1 MALKQGYIHV
11 YTGNG
16 KGKTTAALGLALRA
30 AGQGLS
36 VTMIQFLKGET
47 DIGEIKAASAFLPK
61 FVIKPAGQKGFIF
74 QREISTEDKERAAG
88 AMELA
93 SKIVHEGSTD
103 VLILDEVNVAV
114 TLGLVPEE
122 WLVSVMESKPQD
134 MELVLTGRNASP
146 RIIACADLVTE
157 MREIK
162 HYFKKGVKAREGI
175 EK

>member
-61 FVIKPAGQKGFIF
+61 FVIKPTGQKGFIF
-74 QREISTEDKERAAG
+74 QREISTEDKELAAG

-122 WLVSVMESKPQD
+122 WLISVMENKPQD

-146 RIIACADLVTE
+146 RIIALADLVTE

-162 HYFKKGVKAREGI
+162 HYFKKGVEAREGI

>member
-1 MALKQGYIHV
+1 MGLRRGYIHV
-11 YTGNG
+11 YTGDG

-30 AGQGLS
+30 AGQGLR

-47 DIGEIKAASAFLPK
+47 DTGEIKAASQLLPH
-61 FVIKPAGQKGFIF
+61 FVIKPTGRPGFIL
-74 QREISTEDKERAAG
+74 RKGPSVEDKEGVAE

-93 SKIVHEGSTD
+93 GQIVRDGSAD

-114 TLGLVPEE
+114 HLGLVPEE
-122 WLVSVMESKPQD
+122 WLIELMKNKPEA
-134 MELVLTGRNASP
+134 MELVLTGRNATP
-146 RIIACADLVTE
+146 RIIAHADLVTE
-157 MREIK
+157 MRAIK

>member
-47 DIGEIKAASAFLPK
+47 DIGEIKAASALLPN
-61 FVIKPAGQKGFIF
+61 FVIKPTGRRGFIS
-74 QREISTEDKERAAG
+74 QEEPSVEDREGAAE

-93 SKIVHEGSTD
+93 SKIVHDGSTD

-114 TLGLVPEE
+114 GLGLVPEE
-122 WLVSVMESKPQD
+122 WLISLMESKPQT

-146 RIIACADLVTE
+146 RIIAHADLVTE
-157 MREIK
+157 MRAVK
-162 HYFKKGVKAREGI
+162 HYFNKGVKARKGI

>member
-1 MALKQGYIHV
+1 MAFQRGYIHV

-30 AGQGLS
+30 AGQGLI

-47 DIGEIKAASAFLPK
+47 DTGEIKAASALLPN
-61 FVIKPAGQKGFIF
+61 FVIKPTGRRGFIS
-74 QREISTEDKERAAG
+74 QEEPSVEDRERAAE

-93 SKIVHEGSTD
+93 SQIVHDGSTD

-114 TLGLVPEE
+114 ALGLVPEE
-122 WLVSVMESKPQD
+122 WLISLMENKPEG

-146 RIIACADLVTE
+146 RIIAHADLVTE
-157 MREIK
+157 MRAIK
-162 HYFKKGVKAREGI
+162 HYFNKGVRARKGI

>member
-47 DIGEIKAASAFLPK
+47 DIGEIKAASALLPS
-61 FVIKPAGQKGFIF
+61 FVIKPTGRRGFIS
-74 QREISTEDKERAAG
+74 QEEPSVEDRERAAE

-93 SKIVHEGSTD
+93 SKIVHDGSTD

-114 TLGLVPEE
+114 GLGLVPEE
-122 WLVSVMESKPQD
+122 WLISLMESKPQT

-146 RIIACADLVTE
+146 RIIAHADLVTE
-157 MREIK
+157 MRAVK
-162 HYFKKGVKAREGI
+162 HYFNKGVKAREGI

>member
-1 MALKQGYIHV
+1 MVLKQGYIHI

-30 AGQGLS
+30 TGQGLS

-47 DIGEIKAASAFLPK
+47 DIGEIRAASAFLPK
-61 FVIKPAGQKGFIF
+61 FVIKPTGQKGFIF
-74 QREISTEDKERAAG
+74 QREISTEDKERAAE

-93 SKIVHEGSTD
+93 SQIVHDQSTE

-114 TLGLVPEE
+114 ALGLVPEA
-122 WLVSVMESKPQD
+122 WLISLMESKPQT

-162 HYFKKGVKAREGI
+162 HYFKKGVEAREGI

>member
-36 VTMIQFLKGET
+36 VTMIQFLKGEA
-47 DIGEIKAASAFLPK
+47 DIGEIKAAAAFLPK
-61 FVIKPAGQKGFIF
+61 FVIKPTGQPGFTF
-74 QREISTEDKERAAG
+74 RREISIEDREQAAE
-88 AMELA
+88 AIELA
-93 SKIVHEGSTD
+93 SKIVHDGSTD

-114 TLGLVPEE
+114 SLGLVPEG
-122 WLVSVMESKPQD
+122 WLISLMENKPKA

-162 HYFKKGVKAREGI
+162 HYFKKGVEARKGI